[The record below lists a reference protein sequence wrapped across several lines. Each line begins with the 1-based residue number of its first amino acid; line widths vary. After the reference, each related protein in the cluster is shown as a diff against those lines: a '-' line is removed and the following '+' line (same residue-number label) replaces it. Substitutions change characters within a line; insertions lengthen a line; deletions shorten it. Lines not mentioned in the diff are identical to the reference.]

1 MHPLQVKHR
10 AVIHYTRFERSLRKV
25 AKHYEVSKSTLS
37 RWVKQNLKDVHVR
50 RRKTK
55 LHEVISNVVSGEIAR
70 QPFQTAETLCKLV
83 RDTLGTSVSVST
95 MYRTLHILGNS
106 YKRSSRCR
114 NHEPIPADHPF
125 LSLDSY
131 HGNPIAVDESSFYW
145 NDVPRM
151 GWGPKG
157 KRVKKAR
164 PSHRTRVSLLLAVG
178 KEGVVNYVL
187 LSGGVKSHHFVD
199 FVKTLPEGRPLILDN
214 CSIHKT
220 KSVKE
225 LCKSKDIE
233 LRYIPPYCPW
243 YNPVEFCFSEI
254 KRAYRPLRLSSPAA
268 NYVED
273 IEACLTKLRHH
284 GSYFDYARRKCEQ
297 DRATIRP

>member
-25 AKHYEVSKSTLS
+25 AKHYEVGKSTLS
-37 RWVKQNLKDVHVR
+37 RWVKQNLKDVPIR
-50 RRKTK
+50 RNRRKLYEK
-55 LHEVISNVVSGEIAR
+55 IRDVVSREIA
-70 QPFQTAETLCKLV
+70 QKPFQTAETLCKLI
-83 RDTLGTSVSVST
+83 RTTMGTDVSIST
-95 MYRTLHILGNS
+95 MYRTLHLLGNS

-114 NHEPIPADHPF
+114 NHEPVPTDHCF
-125 LSLDSY
+125 LSFDSY
-131 HGNPIAVDESSFYW
+131 DGDPIAVDESSFYW
-145 NDVPRM
+145 NDFPRM

-178 KEGVVNYVL
+178 KTGVISYSL
-187 LSGGVKSHHFVD
+187 LSGGVKSQNFVD

-225 LCKSKDIE
+225 LCKSKDID
-233 LRYIPPYCPW
+233 LRFIPPYCPW
-243 YNPVEFCFSEI
+243 YNPVEFCFSEL
-254 KRAYRPLRLSSPAA
+254 KRAYRPLRLSCPSA
-268 NYVED
+268 NYVDD
-273 IEACLTKLRHH
+273 IEACLSNLRHH
-284 GSYFDYARRKCEQ
+284 GSYFDHARRKCEQ
-297 DRATIRP
+297 DRATIQS